1 MDTLSPEL
9 YKKIR
14 NILLRCQEF
23 QSDENLRSIFIV
35 GKLSIYHKKIPE
47 AQSIDTR
54 VDQCIAFLSQED
66 WEDDSALASFLEALR
81 NRYPEERHY
90 RDLDDVAREVRKVAN
105 SSLNERLTIPSGMRH
120 WRVSHLLGMCHFD
133 VILSLLGARM
143 CSISYIKRLDQ
154 P

>member
-1 MDTLSPEL
+1 MSMDTLSPEL

-90 RDLDDVAREVRKVAN
+90 RDLDDVAREVRKVAEELESKRKTN
-105 SSLNERLTIPSGMRH
+105 HSFGNEALASLSSSWNVPFRRNPFFT
-120 WRVSHLLGMCHFD
+120 W
-133 VILSLLGARM
+133 
-143 CSISYIKRLDQ
+143 
-154 P
+154 